1 MTWPSSRRDHE
12 AEFRDFVV
20 AGQQRLYRQA
30 LLLTGE
36 PGQAQDL
43 VQTTLEKL
51 YVAWHRVEEPGA
63 YARRILLNGFVQD
76 RRRSRRER
84 QLLALPDGASADR
97 DADHAL
103 TVMEALR
110 HLPPRMRA
118 VVVLRYWEGESVAH
132 TAHVLEMSEGT
143 VKSTSARALDR
154 LRDLLGDAFDDRAS
168 TDQSHQEIR

>member
-1 MTWPSSRRDHE
+1 MAMRTNRDDDE

-20 AGQQRLYRQA
+20 AGQQRMYWQA

-51 YVAWHRVEEPGA
+51 YVVWHRVDEPGA
-63 YARRILLNGFVQD
+63 YARRILLNGFIHD

-84 QLLALPDGASADR
+84 QLLALPDAVSADR

-103 TVMEALR
+103 TVIEAMR

-118 VVVLRYWEGESVAH
+118 VVVLRYWEDESVTR
-132 TAHVLEMSEGT
+132 TAQILEMSEGT
-143 VKSTSARALDR
+143 VKSTAARALDR
-154 LRDLLGDAFDDRAS
+154 LRDLLGEAFSERAEIN
-168 TDQSHQEIR
+168 QSRQEIR